1 MMCSIQCSVFD
12 TDQYIYS
19 RSLSRALKT
28 LTNNAFVRFDA
39 HHTNVCVQV
48 QPSASATPH
57 ASPLGKVRS
66 TSKLGKMTSFVE
78 VDLQSVEGDWTRGF
92 ATGPGWK
99 MFCTLYEDGTK
110 DLIALRLEG
119 GAHDAHCRNVLA
131 AIWDML
137 REDCLRE
144 LTEGAGEAV
153 TSALLWAIS
162 NKTGSAVLVLD
173 ANGRILQANAAGR
186 DVLESAN
193 VVRDTGGVLRCA
205 VDGQN
210 KSLYHALR
218 ECASETVDTNEE
230 FILFL
235 ESVNST
241 GRLPLSLSQ
250 HRCATHSAPLIVAI
264 LPCQPD
270 IKRIEMLAQMM
281 GLSPAESRVAALMQL
296 GLPNRK
302 AASIAGVKEQTFN
315 TYAKRVLSKLDM
327 GCRAEMAH
335 NLTWQASVGRAS

>member
-1 MMCSIQCSVFD
+1 MSSFQCSVFD
-12 TDQYIYS
+12 TDQYVYS
-19 RSLSRALKT
+19 SSLNRALKT
-28 LTNNAFVRFDA
+28 LTSNAFVRFDA
-39 HHTNVCVQV
+39 QYANVCLHI
-48 QPSASATPH
+48 QPSASASLHKGPAGTVRATLKP
-57 ASPLGKVRS
+57 GKIAA
-66 TSKLGKMTSFVE
+66 FEE
-78 VDLQSVEGDWTRGF
+78 VDLRGPDGDWTREF
-92 ATGPGWK
+92 ARGPGWTQ
-99 MFCTLYEDGTK
+99 FRCTYDDGTK

-119 GAHDAHCRNVLA
+119 GAHDAHCSNVLA
-131 AIWDML
+131 AIWEML
-137 REDCLRE
+137 REDSLRE
-144 LTEGAGEAV
+144 LTEGAGDAV
-153 TSALLWAIS
+153 TSALLWTIS
-162 NKTGSAVLVLD
+162 NKSGSAVLVLD
-173 ANGRILQANAAGR
+173 ASGHILQANAAGR
-186 DVLESAN
+186 DVLDAGH

-205 VDGQN
+205 VDGQD

-218 ECASETVDTNEE
+218 ECAGETVDANEE

-235 ESVNST
+235 ESQNST

-250 HRCATHSAPLIVAI
+250 HRCATHSEPLIVAI

-270 IKRIEMLAQMM
+270 IKRIEMLAQKM